1 MPETT
6 PAARFFAA
14 YERNIAESNIDGL
27 VAQFAESY
35 INGGPHGCQ
44 LLHSADLAAGLPR
57 RRQLLNSLGCGPS
70 RLVSLTETPLGDR
83 FVLAQTRWQFAVEG
97 AEDPVLV
104 DSSFLLDIA
113 EPARILIYISHHD
126 LVAVLKA
133 RQQTSG
139 SSQVS

>member
-6 PAARFFAA
+6 PAACFFAA
-14 YERNIAESNIDGL
+14 CERNIAESNIDGL
-27 VAQFAESY
+27 VAQFAETY
-35 INGGPHGCQ
+35 LNGGPHGYQ
-44 LLHSADLAAGLPR
+44 FLHSTDLAAGLPR

-83 FVLAQTRWQFAVEG
+83 FVLAQTRWQFAVG
-97 AEDPVLV
+97 GVEDPILI
-104 DSSFLLDIA
+104 DSSFLLDIT
-113 EPARILIYISHHD
+113 EPARILVYISHHD
-126 LVAVLKA
+126 LVAIFKS